1 MVPNPCSAQLVWL
14 QPEQICQENGKKIA
28 KPLAAPLFDA
38 MGGATRFFS
47 LINSFS
53 SSSSAPFPEA
63 GVADNL
69 YQLGS
74 LSKAE
79 DSW

>member
-1 MVPNPCSAQLVWL
+1 MPTPCSAQLVWL
-14 QPEQICQENGKKIA
+14 QPEQISQENGKKIA

-38 MGGATRFFS
+38 ILVSPGAS
-47 LINSFS
+47 ASHS
-53 SSSSAPFPEA
+53 SCSSPSAPFPEA

-69 YQLGS
+69 YQLDS

-79 DSW
+79 DS